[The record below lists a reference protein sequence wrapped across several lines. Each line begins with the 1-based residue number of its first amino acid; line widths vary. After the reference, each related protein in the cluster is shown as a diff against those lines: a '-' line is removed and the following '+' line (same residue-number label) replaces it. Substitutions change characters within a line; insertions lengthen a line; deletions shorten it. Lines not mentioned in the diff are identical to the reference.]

1 MKTNG
6 ANDDA
11 QRDVLTDGRSSN
23 KVEHSGDSFN
33 KARALE
39 EIRMAELKLK
49 EWSSIYEGLT
59 RKKESTLPRI
69 SELSAAQ
76 ISPSEDPV
84 RLAFLSL
91 QQDDVAIPG
100 QLGINN
106 GAPLL

>member
-6 ANDDA
+6 TSDDA

-23 KVEHSGDSFN
+23 TVEYSGDSFN

-39 EIRMAELKLK
+39 EIRMAELKRK

-59 RKKESTLPRI
+59 RKTTLPRI
-69 SELSAAQ
+69 SELNTAQ

-100 QLGINN
+100 QIGTNN